1 MEYLEL
7 GGIICDRKKVR
18 QDLMAAYRDATGRA
32 KVTFESFLDVD
43 SHWKAILTSL
53 FRHNEPRPLNLDLEQ
68 FCVVGLRRDQP
79 NHGVVIGDIHN
90 PRLRRLVV
98 LNTGDVHFDPCLRL
112 D

>member
-1 MEYLEL
+1 
-7 GGIICDRKKVR
+7 
-18 QDLMAAYRDATGRA
+18 MAAYGNATGRA

-43 SHWKAILTSL
+43 SHWRTILQSI
-53 FRHNEPRPLNLDLEQ
+53 FRNNETRPLTVDLDQ
-68 FCVVGLRRDQP
+68 FCVVGLRRDHP

-90 PRLRRLVV
+90 PQLRRLVV